1 VLVVTGANGNLGR
14 RLLKDARVRG
24 GGRALVRRESAVP
37 PLKQDNAD
45 LDVRVVDYLDAG
57 ALTSALEGATS
68 VVHLVGILKESST
81 SRYERAHQRTTEMLI
96 ESAARAGVG
105 RILNLSI
112 IGSDPNSNN
121 ACLRSKGATDAMLL
135 EGAVDATVARVPMVL
150 GEGDYAAAS
159 LHARASKPVNWLLRA
174 ESLEQPLYAGDVV
187 TAVLRMLKD
196 AAFSN
201 RIVELAGPEVLSRA
215 ELTRRGAAVL
225 GNQTRVRSLPLG
237 IGMAVAAVLERLPDP
252 PLTRAML
259 GVLDH
264 DDDVDVSAVVAELGL
279 KLMPLDE
286 ALRRCIG

>member
-1 VLVVTGANGNLGR
+1 MTVLVVTGANGNLGR

-237 IGMAVAAVLERLPDP
+237 IGMAVAAVLERLP
-252 PLTRAML
+252 
-259 GVLDH
+259 
-264 DDDVDVSAVVAELGL
+264 
-279 KLMPLDE
+279 
-286 ALRRCIG
+286 